1 MAGDFN
7 RFEITRKG
15 YEPSAVEREL
25 RELNAQ
31 LLRLSTANTE
41 LTDRLR
47 STSLQLSQSE
57 AALEATKSPNF
68 AALGAKAANILSSAQ
83 QIASELELDAQQ
95 VAEQILSEANS
106 EAENLRASAQQHYDS
121 VVNQATRRAQRKI
134 AAAEQ
139 DADREIAKAK
149 TRAAEII
156 AEAER
161 EAARLRGMVA
171 TEVAA
176 MRSRSKREIAA
187 KEAESEATRLAL
199 EALALEGS
207 LTGEEKLSKAAQ
219 KRLDATLALV
229 RAETEAEHLESNQKT
244 IAEAEHYLDLAKTD
258 MATLSAKVA
267 ELRLELDTLELEAT
281 KTQKQMIA
289 QAKDKAE
296 ALVAAA
302 ELEAAEITSEARE
315 LAQREVTQAS
325 AEVRNLKNQAAAIE
339 IYLENLRSLVT
350 GELSRRSDGTAI

>member
-1 MAGDFN
+1 MAGEFN

-15 YEPSAVEREL
+15 YDPSAVEREL

-41 LTDRLR
+41 LTERLR
-47 STSLQLSQSE
+47 ATALQLSQSE

-95 VAEQILSEANS
+95 VSEQILAEAKL
-106 EAENLRASAQQHYDS
+106 EAENLRLSAQQHYDS

-139 DADREIAKAK
+139 DAEREISRAK
-149 TRAAEII
+149 TRAAEIVS
-156 AEAER
+156 EAER
-161 EAARLRGMVA
+161 EAARTRGMVA

-176 MRSRSKREIAA
+176 MRSRSKRAIAA
-187 KEAESEATRLAL
+187 QEAESEATRLAR
-199 EALALEGS
+199 EALALESS
-207 LTGEEKLSKAAQ
+207 LSGEEKLSKAAQ
-219 KRLDATLALV
+219 KRLEATLALL
-229 RAETEAEHLESNQKT
+229 RAETEAENLENNQKT
-244 IAEAEHYLDLAKTD
+244 IAEAEQYLDLAKQD
-258 MATLSAKVA
+258 MATLSGKVA
-267 ELRLELDTLELEAT
+267 ELRLELETLELEAT

-289 QAKDKAE
+289 QARDKAD

-302 ELEAAEITSEARE
+302 ELEAEEITSQARE
-315 LAQREVTQAS
+315 LGQREMTQAD